1 MSGNCLLVFLTP
13 NRFHVDAPRRLCH
26 YFESC
31 NGRAFIRP
39 TTAQAF
45 ACSGQGG
52 LCGVFRSIS
61 IGLRVSILASGSS
74 GNLTLLETECTR
86 ILVDA
91 GLGKRET
98 LARLAAV
105 QCDLGRLDAVL
116 ITHEHS
122 DHCNGLPQVLGLW
135 KAPLYV
141 TEPTMDALQRI
152 LPDTFRK
159 RLRGVESIQAGQRFS
174 IGDIDVHA
182 FAIPHDAADPIG
194 FTFRTNGTKVA
205 ICTDLGY
212 MPELVKVHLRQ
223 TDCLIL
229 ESNHDLDMLK
239 VGPYPWVVKQ
249 RVLSRTGHLS
259 NLAVSEFLADPEGF
273 DSSARYLVMAH
284 ISQENNNPDLVRIS
298 AEEALRRRPSE
309 SSFTGELLITSQRT
323 PLRPLEL

>member
-1 MSGNCLLVFLTP
+1 MKSFVAFCSAGRVFG
-13 NRFHVDAPRRLCH
+13 PRVTFLGE
-26 YFESC
+26 F
-31 NGRAFIRP
+31 P
-39 TTAQAF
+39 
-45 ACSGQGG
+45 
-52 LCGVFRSIS
+52 

-74 GNLTLLETECTR
+74 GNLTLLETESTR

-98 LARLAAV
+98 LARLAAIE
-105 QCDLGRLDAVL
+105 CNLDRLDAVL
-116 ITHEHS
+116 ITHEHT

-135 KAPLYV
+135 KTPLYV
-141 TEPTMDALQRI
+141 TEPTLGALQRI
-152 LPDTFRK
+152 LPETFGK
-159 RLRGVESIQAGQRFS
+159 RLRGVESIQAGQDFS

-182 FAIPHDAADPIG
+182 FAIPHDAADPVA

-212 MPELVKVHLRQ
+212 LPNHVRVHLRQ

-259 NLAVSEFLADPEGF
+259 NHAVSEFLADPEGF
-273 DSSARYLVMAH
+273 DSHARYLVLAH
-284 ISQENNNPDLVRIS
+284 MSEENNNPHTASIS
-298 AEEALRRRPSE
+298 ATEALSRRPSDFT
-309 SSFTGELLITSQRT
+309 FTGELLLASQHV
-323 PLRPLEL
+323 PLKPLQL